1 MDPEQLVQCP
11 YDKSHQIRVARLP
24 YHLVKCEKNNP
35 GVARRLATCP
45 FNARHRVPRTAFQHH
60 IASCPDKRQL
70 DLLLGTA
77 GPPPPWHPV
86 ATLSYAPH
94 PQLSPLCVLAGTDSA
109 LSNPTA
115 RNETP
120 PAWQGPTCQEDWE
133 AELQDLEEQPP
144 FILRAGAN
152 NLLLPSDSSAP
163 AALTKQSHD
172 GRAAGHRAHEG
183 QVTVAA
189 GQGQCLTLP
198 QDLGVCGARGAVPL
212 WPLLGGRVP
221 PTGFK

>member
-11 YDKSHQIRVARLP
+11 YDKSHQIRAARLP

-45 FNARHRVPRTAFQHH
+45 FNARHRVPRAAFQHH

-70 DLLLGTA
+70 DLPLGTD
-77 GPPPPWHPV
+77 P
-86 ATLSYAPH
+86 S
-94 PQLSPLCVLAGTDSA
+94 
-109 LSNPTA
+109 LSNTTVPE
-115 RNETP
+115 ETP
-120 PAWQGPTCQEDWE
+120 PAWQGPPCQEDWE

-163 AALTKQSHD
+163 AALAKQSH
-172 GRAAGHRAHEG
+172 GGGAAGHGTQEG
-183 QVTVAA
+183 QVTVAG
-189 GQGQCLTLP
+189 GQERCLTLP
-198 QDLGVCGARGAVPL
+198 QDLGVRGSRGAVPL
-212 WPLLGGRVP
+212 WPLLGGGGP
-221 PTGFK
+221 PPGF

>member
-11 YDKSHQIRVARLP
+11 YDKSHQIRAARLP

-45 FNARHRVPRTAFQHH
+45 FNARHRVPHATFQHH

-70 DLLLGTA
+70 DLPLGTD
-77 GPPPPWHPV
+77 PP
-86 ATLSYAPH
+86 LSSTTVH
-94 PQLSPLCVLAGTDSA
+94 
-109 LSNPTA
+109 
-115 RNETP
+115 NETP
-120 PAWQGPTCQEDWE
+120 KAWQGLPCQEDWE

-172 GRAAGHRAHEG
+172 EEAAGHRAHEG

-189 GQGQCLTLP
+189 GQGRCLTLP
-198 QDLGVCGARGAVPL
+198 QDLGVHGARGAVPL
-212 WPLLGGRVP
+212 RPLLGGVVP
-221 PTGFK
+221 PTRFK

>member
-70 DLLLGTA
+70 DLLLGTD
-77 GPPPPWHPV
+77 
-86 ATLSYAPH
+86 
-94 PQLSPLCVLAGTDSA
+94 SP

-198 QDLGVCGARGAVPL
+198 QDLGVRGARGAVPL
-212 WPLLGGRVP
+212 WPLLGARVP